1 MSASKT
7 ALEYRQARYRLSM
20 APHCPAELH
29 GLQRPKHVLWL
40 FKESVPTLMCHANF
54 VFIKISMTHSHDVF
68 LKVFAPRQALSST
81 HIVVIRVQSLSC
93 VRLFATPWTAAY
105 QASLAFTISQN
116 LLKLMSIESVML
128 CNHLG
133 LWRPL
138 SHVRVFSNES
148 VLGIRWPKDQSFSI
162 YPHYGH
168 LILPMPGGSGIVL
181 LATGQKSLRF

>member
-1 MSASKT
+1 
-7 ALEYRQARYRLSM
+7 M

-40 FKESVPTLMCHANF
+40 FKESVPTPMCHANF

-116 LLKLMSIESVML
+116 LLKLMSIESVMS

-138 SHVRVFSNES
+138 FLPPSILRTSGSFPMSQFLAS
-148 VLGIRWPKDQSFSI
+148 GGQRIRASASI
-162 YPHYGH
+162 H
-168 LILPMPGGSGIVL
+168 IMDI
-181 LATGQKSLRF
+181 